1 MIFIKKTIDAHNF
14 ITFIHPS
21 ILQIPFI
28 KLAQSVHGNKPIKL
42 YASPWTAPAWMK
54 SNGELTGQGYLLP
67 EYYSTWAN
75 YFIKFLDHY
84 KEHEVEFWGLT
95 AQNEP
100 WNGLVPN
107 FPFNA
112 MGWNASMQ
120 REWIINHLGPRLYIF
135 WVDYCS
141 SFRSFAC

>member
-1 MIFIKKTIDAHNF
+1 MQSGRAFCFETLDWRPKNSSARQLSQICLFIF
-14 ITFIHPS
+14 
-21 ILQIPFI
+21 QIPFI

-42 YASPWTAPAWMK
+42 YASPWTAPSWMK

-67 EYYSTWAN
+67 EYYPTWAN

-84 KEHEVEFWGLT
+84 KNHEVEFWGLT

-120 REWIINHLGPRLYIF
+120 REWIINHLGPRLYIL
-135 WVDYCS
+135 S
-141 SFRSFAC
+141 